1 MAKGESPLKQ
11 FEIQPIVDINFLGFD
26 ISFTNSA
33 LWMTITTVFILIFF
47 TVPFL
52 KAKKTNSVSD
62 LYPTRMQVAAEL
74 GFNFINSLL
83 ACLLYTSPSPRDR
96 EKSRM
101 PSSA

>member
-11 FEIQPIVDINFLGFD
+11 FEIQPIVDINLLGFD

-33 LWMTITTVFILIFF
+33 LWMTITTEFILIFF
-47 TVPFL
+47 TVPLL

-74 GFNFINSLL
+74 GFNFLNS
-83 ACLLYTSPSPRDR
+83 
-96 EKSRM
+96 
-101 PSSA
+101 